1 MKGFRLEAFWVGALL
16 LSVHVLMS
24 ACMQVRTTSPHKQ
37 GNGIGS
43 IQSSMI
49 HCQRDYSLQWH
60 FCTRV
65 DSPSFRFRWI
75 QEKAALP
82 GAEGAALSFSAF
94 YRREFGS
101 QLQSQNPLISLLLCK
116 DSAMRQSGLWH
127 QYKPVLDVQI
137 FQNIYCW
144 GPIKLTPV
152 SRAARTC
159 TGVLFV
165 CHIVSW
171 CCHLGCRVRRNQVW
185 AKQHLVTEAGQRG
198 CWDTQR
204 LNRQPACHPLFFSS
218 P

>member
-1 MKGFRLEAFWVGALL
+1 MKGFRLEAFCVGALL

-75 QEKAALP
+75 HEKAALP
-82 GAEGAALSFSAF
+82 GAEGAALSFSVF
-94 YRREFGS
+94 YGREFSS
-101 QLQSQNPLISLLLCK
+101 QLQSQNPLIALLVCK

-127 QYKPVLDVQI
+127 QHKPALDVQI
-137 FQNIYCW
+137 FQNISCW
-144 GPIKLTPV
+144 GLIKLTPI
-152 SRAARTC
+152 SQAARTC

-165 CHIVSW
+165 CKHPELMLP
-171 CCHLGCRVRRNQVW
+171 LGLQS
-185 AKQHLVTEAGQRG
+185 AAQSGLGQTTSCDRSRPKRMLRHAE
-198 CWDTQR
+198 T
-204 LNRQPACHPLFFSS
+204 
-218 P
+218 